1 MTSEKKLKNKLEY
14 IRQEI
19 VDFKLETKRFTKWDT
34 GYNILNFIATR
45 RAFEYGKL
53 IGKENILDELTGGEE
68 NANKNRNKS

>member
-34 GYNILNFIATR
+34 GYNILDFIDTR

-53 IGKENILDELTGGEE
+53 IGKENILEQIIGGKE
-68 NANKNRNKS
+68 NE